1 MTNPLDLTYA
11 AATARVEELRR
22 DADAWR
28 LARTVTDQHGRDV
41 HRSRRLL
48 SAAAT
53 TAIAA
58 TRARV
63 ARLSTR
69 SISQPCGC

>member
-11 AATARVEELRR
+11 AATTRAQELRR

-28 LARTVTDQHGRDV
+28 LARAVADQYGPDV
-41 HRSRRLL
+41 HRRRRLL
-48 SAAAT
+48 ATAVT

-58 TRARV
+58 TRTRV
-63 ARLSTR
+63 TR
-69 SISQPCGC
+69 PATRTISQPCGC